1 VEEKF
6 KQGERLK
13 KNVKEE
19 TETEI
24 DTRVVI

>member
-6 KQGERLK
+6 KEEERLK